1 MSNELKR
8 TYNIPLRKEYLK
20 VAYYKRSKKAVT
32 ALKQFVKKHMK
43 IDKIENVL
51 IGKYLNEEIWKRG
64 ICNPPHHVHV
74 NILKD
79 IKENKALVELF
90 DKPIAFEKKKESKK
104 EEKKEG
110 KEGIKEKL
118 KEKLGVK
125 EDKKTGKEEG
135 IEGKIGAKDAGK
147 DTGKGK
153 KKKETPEEKA
163 EKVMEHVK
171 EIEHEKQ
178 EKAEE
183 IEKEEIKEMKKEL
196 PKTHH
201 HIPNLEEK
209 EKRIEPHQQ
218 GPMHL

>member
-43 IDKIENVL
+43 IDNMENVL

-64 ICNPPHHVHV
+64 ISNPPHHVHV

-90 DKPIAFEKKKESKK
+90 DKPIGFDKKKESKK
-104 EEKKEG
+104 EEKSSGAKER
-110 KEGIKEKL
+110 IKEKL
-118 KEKLGVK
+118 GLK
-125 EDKKTGKEEG
+125 EDKNSGSKEAG
-135 IEGKIGAKDAGK
+135 IEGKVEAAKS
-147 DTGKGK
+147 K
-153 KKKETPEEKA
+153 KKKETIEEKKKETSEEKA
-163 EKVMEHVK
+163 EKAMEHVK

-201 HIPNLEEK
+201 HIPKSEEK

>member
-43 IDKIENVL
+43 IDNMENVL

-64 ICNPPHHVHV
+64 ISNPPHHVHV

-104 EEKKEG
+104 ERKSEGAKEK
-110 KEGIKEKL
+110 IKEKL
-118 KEKLGVK
+118 GLK
-125 EDKKTGKEEG
+125 EDKKDKSSESKEG
-135 IEGKIGAKDAGK
+135 IEGKIGSKELKEDK
-147 DTGKGK
+147 KEK

-171 EIEHEKQ
+171 EREHEQQ
-178 EKAEE
+178 EKADE

-196 PKTHH
+196 PITHH
-201 HIPNLEEK
+201 HIPKTEEK
-209 EKRIEPHQQ
+209 EKKIEPHQQ